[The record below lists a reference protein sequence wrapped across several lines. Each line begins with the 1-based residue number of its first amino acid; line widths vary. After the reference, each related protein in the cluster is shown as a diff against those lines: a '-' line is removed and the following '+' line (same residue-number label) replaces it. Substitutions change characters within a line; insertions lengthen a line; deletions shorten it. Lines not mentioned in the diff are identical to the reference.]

1 MLGLSCCEVCK
12 CLITICFVHLMLTI
26 KKESL
31 WTCSLSQRPLNIG
44 HLMFRGPHT
53 RGSSIKPSEA
63 SRSLLHLSPHPYMQ
77 GGAVCGALCRFSG
90 NGQGRCWAIMPAGE
104 GRMGHVAASGQCV
117 LRGVGNSPHPRKKGA
132 SQRKNLKIHLCERC
146 LGDPNISGSKTSPN

>member
-1 MLGLSCCEVCK
+1 MSNYYLFCAPDANN
-12 CLITICFVHLMLTI
+12 
-26 KKESL
+26 KKRESL
-31 WTCSLSQRPLNIG
+31 DLFIVSEAPKHWSPHVQ
-44 HLMFRGPHT
+44 GPHI